1 MLVDFLSLLLHSANI
16 DGKKMNKII
25 LFVFILSGV
34 RCQCEEDQENIIKII
49 QPSRLNIQVILD
61 VGPLSRYPRQYLSF

>member
-1 MLVDFLSLLLHSANI
+1 
-16 DGKKMNKII
+16 MNKII

-61 VGPLSRYPRQYLSF
+61 VGPIIKISTTVPIFLNTNNNK